1 LRAAIVDAGALVA
14 LFDDADHAF
23 EHYTAVV
30 GDLLSRRFT
39 LTTTWPCV
47 TEASYL
53 LAPNNHLAL
62 LEWLRTCAVLVQDF
76 GVADVEVMQGWMVR
90 YTERGKSIMD
100 FADATLYWLAV
111 ERGTNIVLTVDHR
124 DFSRYRLPD
133 GGRFEPL

>member
-1 LRAAIVDAGALVA
+1 MVA
-14 LFDDADHAF
+14 LFDDADHAY

-30 GDLLSRRFT
+30 GELLSHRLT
-39 LTTTWPCV
+39 LATTWPCV

-62 LEWLRTCAVLVQDF
+62 LEWLRAGAVFVHDF
-76 GVADVEVMQGWMVR
+76 SVADLGVMQGWMTR
-90 YTERGKSIMD
+90 YTERGKTIMD

-111 ERGTNIVLTVDHR
+111 EHETNIVLTVDHR

-133 GGRFEPL
+133 GRRFELI